1 MANDQPANNNDCTRT
16 IRVSRGRVRV
26 NEGQHLHYFVSAKG
40 ARPVFSLSCTHKTH
54 FDAAGLG
61 PPKQDYEVI
70 WPRGSADEGPN
81 DDGDEYA
88 FAMSFIGALKY
99 TLRVELHDAG
109 HTIVGDGIIVDGDYE
124 SEDPEMSC
132 FEAWTVRTKPKG

>member
-1 MANDQPANNNDCTRT
+1 MPAPRKHFATASISNSGERQTSVQMKEISMANDQPADNNDCTRT

-26 NEGQHLHYFVSAKG
+26 NEGQHLHYFVTAKG

-70 WPRGSADEGPN
+70 WPRDSADEG
-81 DDGDEYA
+81 
-88 FAMSFIGALKY
+88 
-99 TLRVELHDAG
+99 
-109 HTIVGDGIIVDGDYE
+109 
-124 SEDPEMSC
+124 
-132 FEAWTVRTKPKG
+132 